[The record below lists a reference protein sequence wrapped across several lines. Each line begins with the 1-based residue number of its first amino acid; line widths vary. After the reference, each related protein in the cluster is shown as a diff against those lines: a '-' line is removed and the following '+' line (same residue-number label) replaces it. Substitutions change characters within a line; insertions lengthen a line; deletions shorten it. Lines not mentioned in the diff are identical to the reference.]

1 MLSRGDEQSSGE
13 LWRTPWKAQGWSCFQ
28 QGLAWGPF
36 SPDYPMVL
44 RSAFPRTGVRLTFL
58 EMELFF
64 GSKHKCG
71 CNHWCTCWKHTS
83 RWGESAPGNN
93 IVLLSL
99 GFRVLETAFWQLP
112 FEVFPGCCSLTFGAA
127 QLPKASSE
135 AAQPRLLVACLLQL
149 SFVRAHSCKL
159 NEQCAKPLKTQLQP
173 SLYCRRER
181 RQTQSAGV

>member
-99 GFRVLETAFWQLP
+99 GFGVLETAFWQLP
-112 FEVFPGCCSLTFGAA
+112 FEVFPAVW
-127 QLPKASSE
+127 
-135 AAQPRLLVACLLQL
+135 LL
-149 SFVRAHSCKL
+149 
-159 NEQCAKPLKTQLQP
+159 EQP
-173 SLYCRRER
+173 SSPKPAV
-181 RQTQSAGV
+181 RQHSPGSSFPASFSCHLSEHTRVNLMNNVQSH